1 MFLYSL
7 TPEEVTTLSAVNSGQ
22 VNVILVVC
30 CHGEYT
36 GVDPVA
42 LQAPEFANYLNA
54 LGSYDANRIIEI
66 EDVSPFGI

>member
-7 TPEEVTTLSAVNSGQ
+7 TPEEVTTLSNVNSGQ

-54 LGSYDANRIIEI
+54 LGSYDASRVVEI
-66 EDVSPFGI
+66 PDVGPFGI